1 MERPRTGKKENMEKN
16 KKGSKQ
22 KKKDPFHA
30 PLNVRSPHEE
40 FEEKG
45 ATQDIDR
52 QIIARLEQ
60 ELSHRFRY
68 FFFKLFLVL
77 VGTTVI
83 GISFIIGFA
92 PFLTDKMTGVG
103 IIQPTPLTEK
113 PIPAQPP
120 EKKSDTGQLGSLV
133 KAIQENTKSNRQLVE
148 TMVAGNKS
156 IVANLAK
163 LVKNFS
169 DPKVVVINPGSV
181 DGFTIK
187 DEKQRILKL
196 GGIDIDDPIV
206 HKNAFSK
213 IKSKKIMDALI
224 RSFNRILE
232 YQNEP
237 GVSDFMVKNAR
248 KGKTLAIEYRKDLK

>member
-1 MERPRTGKKENMEKN
+1 MEKN

-22 KKKDPFHA
+22 KKTDPFRA
-30 PLNVRSPHEE
+30 PLNVRSSNEE

-45 ATQDIDR
+45 PTQDIDR

-68 FFFKLFLVL
+68 FFLKLFLVL
-77 VGTTVI
+77 IGTTVI

-92 PFLTDKMTGVG
+92 PFLTNKMTDVG
-103 IIQPTPLTEK
+103 IIQPTPLKEK
-113 PIPAQPP
+113 QLPAQPS

-148 TMVAGNKS
+148 TMIAGNKS
-156 IVANLAK
+156 IETNLGK
-163 LVKNFS
+163 LVKDFS
-169 DPKVVVINPGSV
+169 APKVVVINQGSV
-181 DGFTIK
+181 GGFTIQN
-187 DEKQRILKL
+187 EKQRILEL

-224 RSFNRILE
+224 QSFNRILE

-237 GVSDFMVKNAR
+237 GVSDFLVKNAK
-248 KGKTLAIEYRKDLK
+248 KGKTLAIQYRKDLK